1 MKKLVY
7 LFLGILFLT
16 GCSEEDQNHLN
27 SNASQEVAFGIIQ
40 KNQSN
45 NVNGEVLTPAKVVVT
60 LKNITADTLVYNKKV
75 LDLFNFNGQYLTQNV
90 TLTVGEYAVEDY
102 FVTDANNKVI
112 YASPKEGSELAQYVN
127 NPLPLNFSVTLDEVA
142 QVLPEVLIVNQN
154 HTPEQFGYASFGFNV
169 VTPESL
175 TFDIVAFDENYDLT
189 DFNLTIT
196 SDDQELFNQDL
207 NAQTHFVRFNTN
219 YDTFQLIISKE
230 GHLTQTFEYSK
241 DELQTFIKE
250 NNLKIYLK
258 IDTSNCYKEDN
269 SLMYNVI
276 EYPILSS
283 SSSKAIEDLIINSNE
298 ELANTNLPAIVK
310 NLVENHT
317 DFTTKTAIVLRRR
330 DVFGGIDS
338 ITLTKND
345 QNNLNINF
353 YLEEYNGAIPGGI
366 RHLVYYIFTICK
378 NTTAESVHVYYDG
391 RTSFPYDPYVPLFN
405 KVTLTTQEEVD
416 HFSAHYDEIL
426 PIGELIIQG
435 ESITSLASFKDNI
448 PEGGSVRV
456 ISITDELIITNTSIE
471 TLDGIQNL
479 PMKLTGVIT
488 NNPNLHDFC
497 AIKETLNSNYY
508 NDFYSINGEQKEELL
523 NRFIIKENAFNPTQE
538 EILNGNCSP

>member
-127 NPLPLNFSVTLDEVA
+127 DPLPLNFSVTLDEVA
-142 QVLPEVLIVNQN
+142 QVLPEVLVVNQN

-207 NAQTHFVRFNTN
+207 NAQTHFIHLNTD
-219 YDTFQLIISKE
+219 YDTFQLIVSKE
-230 GHLTQTFEYSK
+230 AHLTQTFEYSK

-269 SLMYNVI
+269 SLKYDVI
-276 EYPILSS
+276 EYYTFMPTT
-283 SSSKAIEDLIINSNE
+283 SKTIEDLIINSDD

-310 NLVENHT
+310 NLVEDHT

-330 DVFGGIDS
+330 YRLGGIDS

-353 YLEEYNGAIPGGI
+353 YLGEYNGPIPGTSQHFI
-366 RHLVYYIFTICK
+366 YYIFTICK
-378 NTTAESVHVYYDG
+378 DTTTESVHVYYDD
-391 RTSFPYDPYVPLFN
+391 RISSPYDFIIPFN
-405 KVTLTTQEEVD
+405 KVILTTQEEVD

-426 PIGELIIQG
+426 PTGELIIQG

-456 ISITDELIITNTSIE
+456 ISITDQIIITNTSIE

-508 NDFYSINGEQKEELL
+508 NEFYSINGEQKEELL
-523 NRFIIKENAFNPTQE
+523 NRFVIKENAFNPTQE